1 MVYFVFYGD
10 LISFVYSLSTWT
22 SQGGHWRD
30 GIITGVFAFRCWI
43 GGVDN
48 LGGSRLV
55 IFKLQCKD
63 IGNIKG

>member
-1 MVYFVFYGD
+1 MFYGD

-48 LGGSRLV
+48 LGGSRLYNN
-55 IFKLQCKD
+55 
-63 IGNIKG
+63 NIIWYYLNLFIIDE